1 MKNELIV
8 SKFGGSSMADATCM
22 LRSAQVALK
31 HKGNIVVVS
40 ATYGTTNNLIQVAKL
55 SQSGQWDD
63 AEKLI
68 SEIKEKHLQIA
79 ADLKVNDHVVENL
92 KGLFFELETLAR
104 GINLLRDLTNKA
116 FDSIQALG
124 ERMSSLLFTEAM
136 AQVATDN
143 KVELL
148 DVRKVLRTDNRFGKA
163 TPLPNDIRN
172 LCEQYLTGLK
182 SGTIY
187 VTQGFIGATRDGETT
202 TLGRGGSD
210 YSAALVAEG
219 VCADV
224 LQIWTDVAGIATT
237 DPRVV
242 PEAKLLDEITFSE
255 AAELAT
261 FGAKI
266 LHPTTLTPALRA
278 NVAVF
283 VGSSYEAEKKGT
295 WIKKSTTDAPL
306 IRAMATRKEQALITL
321 STPKMLHA
329 HGFLYEIFKIFNAHR
344 VSVDSITTS
353 EISVALTIDN
363 ATASNQDLLDELQ
376 ELCDIKI
383 EKDLSLVSLIGNNI
397 NHTSGLAARIFKS
410 LGDINVR
417 MICLGASKHNFCFAV
432 DSQSADESIRRLHRE
447 FIS

>member
-1 MKNELIV
+1 
-8 SKFGGSSMADATCM
+8 MADCTCM
-22 LRSAQVALK
+22 LRSAAVAMA

-55 SQSGQWDD
+55 SQAGNWDD
-63 AEKLI
+63 ADKLI
-68 SEIKEKHLQIA
+68 TEIKSKHLQIA
-79 ADLKVNDHVVENL
+79 SDLKVSDETLEEL

-104 GINLLRDLTNKA
+104 GVNLLRDLTAKA

-124 ERMSSLLFTEAM
+124 ERMSSLLFCEAM
-136 AQVATDN
+136 NQVAKKEN
-143 KVELL
+143 PKAKVELL
-148 DVRKVLRTDNRFGKA
+148 DVRKILRTDNRFGKA
-163 TPLPNDIRN
+163 TPMPNEIKS
-172 LCEQYLTGLK
+172 LSEQYLTGLK

-187 VTQGFIGATRDGETT
+187 VTQGFIGATKDGETT

-219 VCADV
+219 CGADI

-242 PEAKLLDEITFSE
+242 ANAKLLDEITFSE

-295 WIKKSTTDAPL
+295 WIKKSTNDAPL
-306 IRAMATRKEQALITL
+306 IRAMAIRKEQALITL
-321 STPKMLHA
+321 STPKMLYA

-353 EISVALTIDN
+353 EISVALTVDN
-363 ATASNQDLLDELQ
+363 ATTLNSDLLEELSS
-376 ELCDIKI
+376 LCDIKI

-397 NHTSGLAARIFKS
+397 NHTPGLAARVFKS

-417 MICLGASKHNFCFAV
+417 MICLGASKHNFCFV
-432 DSQSADESIRRLHRE
+432 VNGDCGEESIRRLHGE